1 MKNGRIV
8 RMSKYEIRK
17 DGKAYCGF
25 DDESCMYDKETLK
38 AMRDTGFKLYIDG
51 KLARAQKNRKDN
63 EDDE

>member
-1 MKNGRIV
+1 
-8 RMSKYEIRK
+8 MSKYEIRK

-38 AMRDTGFKLYIDG
+38 AMRDAGFKLYIDG

>member
-1 MKNGRIV
+1 MKNGRIT

-38 AMRDTGFKLYIDG
+38 AMRSAGFKLYIDG
-51 KLARAQKNRKDN
+51 KLAKVQKSKEETIQN
-63 EDDE
+63 

>member
-1 MKNGRIV
+1 MKNGRIA

-38 AMRDTGFKLYIDG
+38 AMRSAGFKLYING
-51 KLARAQKNRKDN
+51 KLAKMQKSKEETIQN
-63 EDDE
+63 